1 MKLRLVA
8 VVLGVV
14 GLLGVGAG
22 PAGAIETP
30 CVHPILYPHC
40 G

>member
-1 MKLRLVA
+1 MKVRIVA
-8 VVLGVV
+8 VVLSVI
-14 GLLGVGAG
+14 GLIGIGGA
-22 PAGAIETP
+22 PAAADEIP